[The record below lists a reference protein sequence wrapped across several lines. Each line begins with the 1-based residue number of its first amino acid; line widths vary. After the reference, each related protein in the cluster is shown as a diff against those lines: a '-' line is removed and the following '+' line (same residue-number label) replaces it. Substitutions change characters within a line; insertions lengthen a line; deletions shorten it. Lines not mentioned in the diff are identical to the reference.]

1 MPQHDLDVA
10 NGSGAALRS
19 DLNGALAALGSTMK
33 GPNAPPAPVAGMM
46 WVEDDN
52 PSSTRWT
59 VRMFDGADWIAL
71 GILDATANTFE
82 PYATAT
88 LGAQA
93 AWVDVAS
100 AGTTDIGAAAGQAVR
115 ITGTTTITSLG
126 TAPNGVTRKLR
137 FAASLTL
144 THNASSLILP
154 GGASIVTAADD
165 RAEAVSLGGGNWIV
179 TQYTPATAAGM
190 RALAGAGLPA
200 ASYVSVLSGVW
211 TGVFDLGLTDATF
224 LDIALPANVQSIIGS
239 GFVVTNQTAGG
250 VDSGVFD
257 VALLNASLVEQS
269 RHMATQILST
279 TGALSGSGLVVG
291 FNNVQAGNSGWRL
304 RFYGRKITNQGPFNV
319 ERYQAHILCVTR

>member
-1 MPQHDLDVA
+1 MPQHDLDIA
-10 NGSGAALRS
+10 NGSGAAVRA

-46 WVEDDN
+46 WVEYDN

-59 VRMFDGADWIAL
+59 VRMYDGADWIAM

-82 PYATAT
+82 PWATAT

-115 ITGTTTITSLG
+115 ITGTTTITALG

-154 GGASIVTAADD
+154 GGASITTAADD
-165 RAEAVSLGGGNWIV
+165 RAEAVSLGAGNWIV
-179 TQYTPATAAGM
+179 TQYTPATTAGM
-190 RALAGAGLPA
+190 RSLAGAPALPTGTGGVAGNWSAILPGTGAAAVLPA
-200 ASYVSVLSGVW
+200 GGTWAYFSFR
-211 TGVFDLGLTDATF
+211 TTDATGA
-224 LDIALPANVQSIIGS
+224 LDGNHSTGVS
-239 GFVVTNQTAGG
+239 AGG
-250 VDSGVFD
+250 
-257 VALLNASLVEQS
+257 
-269 RHMATQILST
+269 TQI
-279 TGALSGSGLVVG
+279 GAGLAGRTWVG
-291 FNNVQAGNSGWRL
+291 FAWR
-304 RFYGRKITNQGPFNV
+304 I
-319 ERYQAHILCVTR
+319 A